1 MTHQLLPNVQELR
14 DYGRLR
20 YDDLAREAEQDRL
33 ANQVAGEPRRSAAV
47 LAPISVALTLLLVTA
62 LVLL

>member
-1 MTHQLLPNVQELR
+1 MSNQLLSNHQGLR
-14 DYGRLR
+14 EFGRLR
-20 YDDLAREAEQDRL
+20 YDDLTREAKQERL